1 MKNNNVR
8 IELKHLS
15 QNHINKNFETSSK
28 YLLKIL
34 FKKFMFKQYENRQIK
49 LHEQLFFGNCI
60 KQII

>member
-34 FKKFMFKQYENRQIK
+34 FKKFMFKQYENRRIK
-49 LHEQLFFGNCI
+49 LHEQLFF
-60 KQII
+60 